1 MYTTQDLAC
10 SFRMKAKKLMKQS
23 QSVSRFMDALEF
35 AAYRHRFD
43 KTKNDEPY
51 INHII
56 SVCRLIVVNG
66 EENDEDVLMAAALH
80 DTVEKTGTK
89 ASEINSHFGEK
100 VFQLVMEVTD
110 HSASNETEKF
120 QQQLQRAGTLSDKA
134 KLIKLAD
141 KIANV
146 KMMLSYP
153 PEGWDLEKRSLYI
166 NWADRI
172 IFALRGTNEKLE
184 ALYDELVEEGR
195 KNNTYLPDHV
205 HEG

>member
-1 MYTTQDLAC
+1 
-10 SFRMKAKKLMKQS
+10 MKESKLINPFLDS
-23 QSVSRFMDALEF
+23 LEF

-56 SVCRLIVVNG
+56 DVCKLIAVIG
-66 EENDEDVLMAAALH
+66 EENDEDVLIAAALH

-89 ASEINSHFGEK
+89 ASDINFQFGDK

-110 HSASNETEKF
+110 HSSGTDLDKF
-120 QQQLQRAGTLSDKA
+120 SQQLQRVDSLSQKA

-141 KIANV
+141 KISNV
-146 KMMLSYP
+146 KSLLSFP
-153 PEGWDLEKRSLYI
+153 PAGWDLEKRSLYI

-172 IFALRGTNEKLE
+172 IHALHGTNEKLE
-184 ALYDELVEEGR
+184 AYYSELITEGR
-195 KNNTYLPDHV
+195 KNNLFIPEDIHA
-205 HEG
+205 GS